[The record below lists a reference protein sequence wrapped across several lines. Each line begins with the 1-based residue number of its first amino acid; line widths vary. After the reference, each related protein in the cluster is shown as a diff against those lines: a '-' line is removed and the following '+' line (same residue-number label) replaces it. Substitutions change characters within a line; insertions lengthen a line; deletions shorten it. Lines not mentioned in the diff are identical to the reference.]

1 MLDYQAPG
9 KKKYSRANQ
18 APFLTKEINKE
29 IMTRSRLKKKSDE
42 NKKAYNDQ
50 RNRCVKT
57 R

>member
-29 IMTRSRLKKKSDE
+29 IMTRSRLKNKSDE
-42 NKKAYNDQ
+42 NKKAYND
-50 RNRCVKT
+50 
-57 R
+57 

>member
-1 MLDYQAPG
+1 MLNYQAPG
-9 KKKYSRANQ
+9 KKKHSRANQ